1 MIETKQYSV
10 FNYIGINVDE
20 TSSLYKK
27 IGQNTTIVM
36 MKKNQVGDDNMFT
49 SAMKTT
55 LFTEA
60 TRMSQP

>member
-1 MIETKQYSV
+1 
-10 FNYIGINVDE
+10 
-20 TSSLYKK
+20 
-27 IGQNTTIVM
+27 